1 MQTKIKIILA
11 IFILFVSA
19 SSCDSYLDLRP
30 QDGIVRDEFWK
41 TKEDIQA
48 AVIGIYSSML
58 NSPPGVGDLPLSQ
71 YLFMHGELRGGMVVE
86 GTNISDDQRDIINTN
101 VLSSNPLTEWA
112 AFYKTINYCNT
123 VIDLAP
129 GVRDEDPT
137 LTQVQLNHFLSE
149 ALAIRAYLYFTLA
162 RTYKDVPLK
171 LTATLSDQDNFQIP
185 VSPQSEVF
193 AQVVKDLKL
202 AEGYAVE
209 DYGDVAS
216 NKGRITVYSINAM
229 LADVYLWTEDY
240 QSALTATN
248 KVIDS
253 GKFKLVEASGSTW
266 FNTVFAR
273 GNSTESVFEFQ
284 YTTANLNPFY
294 NIFTQRPQFRAQ
306 GLLMDEVFGID
317 YDNPDNKDIRGDRAS
332 LVGAT
337 GEIYKFIGLNNND
350 RKALQDAD
358 THWFVY
364 RYADVML
371 MKAEALARLGAVDST
386 PEKGQEALDIIAAIR
401 LNRNALNQTKQDVG
415 AGDTNGIIDYIL
427 AERAREFAFEGKRW
441 YDVLRVARAKNYER
455 KQLLIDLAVA
465 NAPVDRQQSIIT
477 KLQDVNS
484 HYLPINANEIFAN
497 KALVQNPFYK

>member
-1 MQTKIKIILA
+1 MQTKIKTILV

-58 NSPPGVGDLPLSQ
+58 NSPPGVGDLPLTQ
-71 YLFMHGELRGGMVVE
+71 YLFMHGELRGGMVAE
-86 GTNISDDQRDIINTN
+86 GINITDEQRDIMNTN
-101 VLSSNPLTEWA
+101 VLSSNTLTEWA

-129 GVRDEDPT
+129 GVREEDPT

-171 LTATLSDQDNFQIP
+171 LKATLSDQDNFQIP

-216 NKGRITVYSINAM
+216 NKGRITVYTINAI
-229 LADVYLWTEDY
+229 LADVYLWQEDY
-240 QSALTATN
+240 QSALVATN

-253 GKFKLVEASGSTW
+253 GQFKLVEASASTW

-273 GNSTESVFEFQ
+273 GNSTESIFELQ
-284 YTTANLNPFY
+284 YTTSNLGPFY
-294 NIFTQRPQFRAQ
+294 QIFFNRPLFKGQA
-306 GLLMDEVFGID
+306 LLMDEVFGID
-317 YDNPDNKDIRGDRAS
+317 YDNPENKDIRGDKAA

-337 GEIYKFIGLNNND
+337 GEIYKFTGLNNND
-350 RKALQDAD
+350 RKALQDSD

-371 MKAEALARLGAVDST
+371 MKAEALARLGAVDQT
-386 PEKGQEALDIIAAIR
+386 PEKGQDALDIIAAIR
-401 LNRNALNQTKQDVG
+401 LNRKAILQTQEEVS
-415 AGDTNGIIDYIL
+415 AGDANGIIDYIL
-427 AERAREFAFEGKRW
+427 AERARELAFEGKRW

-455 KQLLIDLAVA
+455 KQLLIDLAIA
-465 NAPVDRQQSIIT
+465 NAPADKQQSIVA
-477 KLQDVNS
+477 KLQDPNS